1 LLTVKTYTK
10 EEALLK
16 RVKQLEL
23 ELFNSKKEIVKLSA
37 YNQQLESLVK
47 GANSTNQSKTI
58 TIKSA
63 TRVEFVEVE
72 DIVCCY
78 ADMGYTDIHLRNGK
92 IITATKSILKFEE
105 LLSSFSFFRISKS
118 HLINL
123 SLVKTFHKDKNEI
136 LLEGD
141 ILLKVARRRRVDFL
155 KTLA

>member
-1 LLTVKTYTK
+1 MLTVKTYTK

-16 RVKQLEL
+16 RVEEL
-23 ELFNSKKEIVKLSA
+23 EMKLAFSQNEVTKLTQ
-37 YNQQLESLVK
+37 YNFHLESLVK
-47 GANSTNQSKTI
+47 GIGISQQSKTI

-63 TRVEFVEVE
+63 TKVEFVEVE

-78 ADMGYTDIHLRNGK
+78 ADMGYTDIHLSNGK
-92 IITATKSILKFEE
+92 IITATKSISKFEE
-105 LLSSFSFFRISKS
+105 LLHSFSFFRISKS

-123 SLVKTFHKDKNEI
+123 SSVKIFYKDKNQI

-155 KTLA
+155 KIYR